1 MDKLIY
7 FNMESI
13 ILNFGNFGYVW
24 NDGWNDNDVGDANE
38 CIMDKT
44 IFLKNGEINHCIL
57 WGGIL
62 YKVGDRSKFLGNI
75 GDNIIGEKY
84 WR

>member
-1 MDKLIY
+1 
-7 FNMESI
+7 
-13 ILNFGNFGYVW
+13 
-24 NDGWNDNDVGDANE
+24 
-38 CIMDKT
+38 MDKT

-84 WR
+84 WG